1 MSKSIFNTMEDLIQK
16 GEPASIATIVNRK
29 GSAPMSSD
37 AKMLVKQDG
46 TIEGTVG
53 GGCLEAEVW
62 QTAMDVL
69 ESKKPEKLRF
79 DLTEKD
85 AADSGHICG
94 GIVEIF
100 VEPLESYSVELLSAV
115 NEIRR
120 SGGSAAMATQIS
132 PAENQNNKL
141 LILKDGSTVG
151 SLSKYEAEIW
161 RESSRIMREGQPATL
176 EFGKNNT
183 NKNGTKKPLPSTEI
197 FIEPIAMQP
206 KIFLFGGGHVSFCVA
221 QTAHLAGFRTAI
233 VEDRPSFANKERFP
247 MAEDFYV
254 GEFPEIFKSLEIDES
269 SYLAIIT
276 RGHAN
281 DETVLEWALSSSA
294 RYIGMIGSKS
304 KVLLTY
310 RHLQEKGFKRNDL
323 IERVHAP
330 IGLDIG
336 ADSPGE
342 IAVSV
347 VAELIKNRRLG
358 QELALNS
365 IQSKRVPFRNEK
377 KQI

>member
-1 MSKSIFNTMEDLIQK
+1 MSKNIFNSMEDLIQK

-37 AKMLVKQDG
+37 AKMLVRQDG

-62 QTAMDVL
+62 QAAMDVL
-69 ESKKPEKLRF
+69 ENKKSEKLRF
-79 DLTEKD
+79 DLTEQD

-100 VEPLESYSVELLSAV
+100 VEPLENYSIELLSAV
-115 NEIRR
+115 NKIRR
-120 SGGSAAMATQIS
+120 IGGSAAMATQIS
-132 PAENQNNKL
+132 PSKNQNNKL

-161 RESSRIMREGQPATL
+161 RESSRIMREGQPTTL
-176 EFGKNNT
+176 EFDKGKKDENNA
-183 NKNGTKKPLPSTEI
+183 KIPSPTTEI
-197 FIEPIAMQP
+197 FIEPITTQP
-206 KIFLFGGGHVSFCVA
+206 KIYLFGGGHVSFCVA
-221 QTAHLAGFRTAI
+221 QTAHLAGFRTGI

-247 MAEDFYV
+247 MAEDFHV
-254 GEFPEIFKSLEIDES
+254 GEFPEIFDSLEIDES

-281 DETVLEWALSSSA
+281 DETVLEWALSTPA

-310 RHLQEKGFKRNDL
+310 RHLQEKGFKRKDL

-342 IAVSV
+342 IAVSI
-347 VAELIKNRRLG
+347 VAEFIKDRRLG
-358 QELALNS
+358 QELALKS
-365 IQSKRVPFRNEK
+365 IQSKRVPFPKEK
-377 KQI
+377 K

>member
-1 MSKSIFNTMEDLIQK
+1 MSKSIFNTMESLIQK
-16 GEPASIATIVNRK
+16 GESASIATIVNRK

-37 AKMLVKQDG
+37 AKMLVHKDG

-69 ESKKPEKLRF
+69 ESKKSEKLRF
-79 DLTEKD
+79 DLTEQD

-100 VEPLESYSVELLSAV
+100 VEPLESYSIELLSAV
-115 NEIRR
+115 NKIRR
-120 SGGSAAMATQIS
+120 TGGSAAMATQIS
-132 PAENQNNKL
+132 PFENENKKL
-141 LILKDGSTVG
+141 LILKDGSTIG

-161 RESSRIMREGQPATL
+161 RESSRIMKEGQPTTL
-176 EFGKNNT
+176 EFDKNKT
-183 NKNGTKKPLPSTEI
+183 DKKDISKEHSSTEI
-197 FIEPIAMQP
+197 FVEPITTQP
-206 KIFLFGGGHVSFCVA
+206 KIYLFGGGHVSFCVA
-221 QTAHLAGFRTAI
+221 QTAHLAGFRTSI

-254 GEFPEIFKSLEIDES
+254 GEFPGIFDSLEIDES

-276 RGHAN
+276 RGHSN
-281 DETVLEWALSSSA
+281 DETVLEWALSTPA

-310 RHLQEKGFKRNDL
+310 RHLQEKGFKRQEL

-342 IAVSV
+342 IAVSI
-347 VAELIKNRRLG
+347 VAELIKDRRLG
-358 QELALNS
+358 QELALKS
-365 IQSKRVPFRNEK
+365 IQSKRVPFPKEK
-377 KQI
+377 K

>member
-1 MSKSIFNTMEDLIQK
+1 MSKNIFNSMEDLIQK

-37 AKMLVKQDG
+37 AKMLVRQDG

-69 ESKKPEKLRF
+69 ENKKSEKLRL
-79 DLTEKD
+79 DLTEQD

-100 VEPLESYSVELLSAV
+100 VEPLENYSIELLSAV
-115 NEIRR
+115 NKIRR
-120 SGGSAAMATQIS
+120 IGGSAAMATQIS
-132 PAENQNNKL
+132 PSKNQNNKL

-161 RESSRIMREGQPATL
+161 RESSRIMREGQPTTL
-176 EFGKNNT
+176 EFDKGKKDENNA
-183 NKNGTKKPLPSTEI
+183 KIPSPTTEI
-197 FIEPIAMQP
+197 FIEPITTQP
-206 KIFLFGGGHVSFCVA
+206 KIYLFGGGHVSFCVA
-221 QTAHLAGFRTAI
+221 QTAHLAGFRTGI

-247 MAEDFYV
+247 MAEDFHV
-254 GEFPEIFKSLEIDES
+254 GEFPEIFDSLEIDES

-281 DETVLEWALSSSA
+281 DETVLEWALSTPA

-310 RHLQEKGFKRNDL
+310 RH
-323 IERVHAP
+323 
-330 IGLDIG
+330 
-336 ADSPGE
+336 
-342 IAVSV
+342 
-347 VAELIKNRRLG
+347 
-358 QELALNS
+358 
-365 IQSKRVPFRNEK
+365 
-377 KQI
+377 

>member
-1 MSKSIFNTMEDLIQK
+1 
-16 GEPASIATIVNRK
+16 
-29 GSAPMSSD
+29 
-37 AKMLVKQDG
+37 
-46 TIEGTVG
+46 
-53 GGCLEAEVW
+53 
-62 QTAMDVL
+62 
-69 ESKKPEKLRF
+69 
-79 DLTEKD
+79 
-85 AADSGHICG
+85 
-94 GIVEIF
+94 
-100 VEPLESYSVELLSAV
+100 
-115 NEIRR
+115 
-120 SGGSAAMATQIS
+120 MATQIS

-151 SLSKYEAEIW
+151 NLSKYEAEIW

-183 NKNGTKKPLPSTEI
+183 NKNETKKPLPSTEI

-221 QTAHLAGFRTAI
+221 QTAHLAGFRTGI

-281 DETVLEWALSSSA
+281 DETVLEWALSSPA

-310 RHLQEKGFKRNDL
+310 RHLQEKGFKRDNL

-342 IAVSV
+342 IAVSI

>member
-16 GEPASIATIVNRK
+16 GESASIATIVNRK

-37 AKMLVKQDG
+37 AKMLVHKDG

-69 ESKKPEKLRF
+69 ENKKSEKLRF
-79 DLTEKD
+79 DLTEQD

-100 VEPLESYSVELLSAV
+100 VEPLESYSIELLSAV
-115 NEIRR
+115 NKIRR
-120 SGGSAAMATQIS
+120 TGGSAAMATQIS
-132 PAENQNNKL
+132 PFENENKKL
-141 LILKDGSTVG
+141 LILKDGSTIG

-161 RESSRIMREGQPATL
+161 RESSRIMREGQPTTL
-176 EFGKNNT
+176 EFDKNKT
-183 NKNGTKKPLPSTEI
+183 DKKDISKEHSSTEI
-197 FIEPIAMQP
+197 FIEPITTQP

-221 QTAHLAGFRTAI
+221 QTAHMAGFRTSI

-254 GEFPEIFKSLEIDES
+254 GEFPGIFDSLEIDES

-281 DETVLEWALSSSA
+281 DEIVLEWALSTPA

-310 RHLQEKGFKRNDL
+310 RHLQEKGFKRQEL

-342 IAVSV
+342 IAVSI
-347 VAELIKNRRLG
+347 VAELIKDRRLG
-358 QELALNS
+358 QELALKS
-365 IQSKRVPFRNEK
+365 IQSKRVPFPKEK
-377 KQI
+377 K